1 MSYDLSV
8 RVKDDPLRHGFI
20 CHCNQSTSINQY
32 NLTTN
37 LEINLGSRAECV
49 QKKSVFE
56 NQRTILAWKDQNG
69 GNLAE
74 QVSIKFSTNLNKK
87 LQPWN
92 KPCQMQLFIINSL
105 MKHLSLVYDE
115 PYFKLVNQ
123 LLSIASSQEWS
134 QQPGL
139 SG

>member
-49 QKKSVFE
+49 
-56 NQRTILAWKDQNG
+56 
-69 GNLAE
+69 
-74 QVSIKFSTNLNKK
+74 
-87 LQPWN
+87 
-92 KPCQMQLFIINSL
+92 
-105 MKHLSLVYDE
+105 
-115 PYFKLVNQ
+115 
-123 LLSIASSQEWS
+123 
-134 QQPGL
+134 
-139 SG
+139 